1 MQGAWVWS
9 LVRELKSYILHGVDQ
24 NKKKQKKNWKA
35 NLKKNN
41 RYWVISNYT
50 GLVDYHPF
58 R

>member
-50 GLVDYHPF
+50 GLFDYHPF